1 MKTHLIGDILAVRP
15 SRCYFEI
22 LEGKFL
28 AIAGESAK
36 SAKIFPLQ
44 NFALY
49 GMRYLNKTSCMQQII
64 TTKILNHD
72 VQYDGNL

>member
-1 MKTHLIGDILAVRP
+1 M
-15 SRCYFEI
+15 
-22 LEGKFL
+22 

-36 SAKIFPLQ
+36 STKMFPLQ

-49 GMRYLNKTSCMQQII
+49 SMRYLNKTSYMQQII